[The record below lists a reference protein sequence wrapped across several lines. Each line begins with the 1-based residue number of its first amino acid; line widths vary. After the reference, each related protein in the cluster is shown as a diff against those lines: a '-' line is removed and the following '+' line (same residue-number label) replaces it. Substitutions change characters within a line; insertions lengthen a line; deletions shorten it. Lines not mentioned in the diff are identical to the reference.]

1 VKLVGLALGA
11 SLVLASPAYGAE
23 VVVHATDAP
32 SWDRQ
37 LVDIQPGDSVT
48 WSFDGTT
55 QAHNVQSGAGDW
67 GSQVAV
73 AGPAYTRQFTEA
85 GTYHFVCQVHPD
97 TMFGDVRVA
106 EIPPPPPPPP
116 PLSAQPFTNDFT
128 APVPE
133 ETTVSVDRSAPR
145 LSSVSA
151 SRKRV
156 RFKVSEDAKVTV
168 AVKHGGRRMKSLSTS
183 GSGRRSVRLPN
194 LRPGHYVIALRA
206 TDIAGN
212 RSKTKQLRLTIR

>member
-1 VKLVGLALGA
+1 
-11 SLVLASPAYGAE
+11 
-23 VVVHATDAP
+23 
-32 SWDRQ
+32 
-37 LVDIQPGDSVT
+37 
-48 WSFDGTT
+48 
-55 QAHNVQSGAGDW
+55 
-67 GSQVAV
+67 
-73 AGPAYTRQFTEA
+73 
-85 GTYHFVCQVHPD
+85 
-97 TMFGDVRVA
+97 VA